1 MDGGHIDIDIDEHVA
16 SVAPRGL
23 LFLRSTTTMAM
34 AMVRRGNDRGAG
46 VQGCLTLKRL
56 SKVSTTSDISKQ
68 EACGVWRVE
77 GITSVGM
84 E

>member
-34 AMVRRGNDRGAG
+34 AMGAG